1 MFAWFANLIRT
12 CTPEEMLQKQLVEA
26 QRERITYL
34 ASQEEHAAYVVMLDK
49 RIARIRAELAKINP
63 TTTQENP

>member
-1 MFAWFANLIRT
+1 MFTWFANLIRT
-12 CTPEEMLQKQLVEA
+12 RTPEEMLQQQLADA
-26 QRERITYL
+26 QRSRVTYL